1 MEGGGL
7 VGGGGAGV
15 SEFSSPMNQ
24 TKKNTKKILV
34 GGGGWC
40 RGRGARVS
48 VVFF

>member
-24 TKKNTKKILV
+24 TKKNTKKNLGW
-34 GGGGWC
+34 GGG
-40 RGRGARVS
+40 
-48 VVFF
+48 VVQGEGG